1 MLNRHRHR
9 NHLFQS
15 GGRLKEA
22 TYFSGDHTTLAA
34 CDAVVSITPQI
45 IHMKK
50 SEIFLP
56 KVEAKPDNML
66 FRFSLGQALYDEG
79 STEAS
84 IPHLKRCADSRD
96 DWMLPRI
103 LLGKALLQH
112 GQADIAKPILEHALK
127 LAVDQHHDDPAEE
140 LRDILEDL

>member
-1 MLNRHRHR
+1 
-9 NHLFQS
+9 
-15 GGRLKEA
+15 
-22 TYFSGDHTTLAA
+22 
-34 CDAVVSITPQI
+34 
-45 IHMKK
+45 MKK

-79 STEAS
+79 ATEAA
-84 IPHLKRCADSRD
+84 IPHLQRCADSRA

-112 GQADIAKPILEHALK
+112 AQSDTAKPILETALQ
-127 LAVDQHHDDPAEE
+127 LAIEQHHDDPAAE
-140 LRDILEDL
+140 LRGILEDL